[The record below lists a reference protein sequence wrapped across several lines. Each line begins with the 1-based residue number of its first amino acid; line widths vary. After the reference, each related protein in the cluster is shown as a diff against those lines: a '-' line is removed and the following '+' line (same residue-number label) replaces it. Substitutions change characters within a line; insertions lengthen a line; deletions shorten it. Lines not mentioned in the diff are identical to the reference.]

1 MIGYQAA
8 AGVRIVQGALATQ
21 DVDLLRD
28 ARRRVKFVSTMAK
41 LDRSVLQ
48 VLQQA
53 ELSAQGRAGRDCD

>member
-8 AGVRIVQGALATQ
+8 AGVRIVQGATRHTGRGLAEG
-21 DVDLLRD
+21 RSP
-28 ARRRVKFVSTMAK
+28 AVKFVSTMAK

-48 VLQQA
+48 VLQQT